1 MMRTFLTGASGYIG
15 LHLLRELLQA
25 GQSVTVAVR
34 AKEKLGP
41 MAQHPNVSVI
51 EADLECNVDFATWVT
66 GHDCCVHGAFIWGS
80 PGSEF
85 EVKDASV
92 TAKLFDG
99 CGVAGV
105 KRCIHVSSVAVHRP
119 FAGRMREDDPICTN
133 DYYGA
138 TKAASEMFMRAA
150 CATHGMEGVVV
161 RPGLVVGPPAFGG
174 ASFRSDSRI
183 TRMVAEAMSCL
194 PVVVPNEPG
203 RQFTDV
209 SALVRIVRNLTVLDS
224 PCPIYICVDRE
235 VIAWDT
241 VAEMVVRTSGTASSV
256 RKSEAWAG
264 RTTPRFVTSRV
275 ERLEGRPL
283 DARQAVAEHIRCLID
298 AQATAGK

>member
-1 MMRTFLTGASGYIG
+1 MRTFLTGASGYIG

-41 MAQHPNVSVI
+41 LAQHPNVSVI
-51 EADLECNVDFATWVT
+51 EADLESDVDFAKWVA
-66 GHDCCVHGAFIWGS
+66 GHDCCVHAAFIWGD

-85 EVKDASV
+85 EVKDVSV

-119 FAGRMREDDPICTN
+119 FAGRMREEDPICTT

-183 TRMVAEAMSCL
+183 TRMVADAMSCM
-194 PVVVPNEPG
+194 PVIVPAEPG

-209 SALVRIVRNLTVLDS
+209 SVLVRIVCKLTVLDS

-235 VIAWDT
+235 VIEWET
-241 VAEMVVRTSGTASSV
+241 VAEMVVRASGATSPV
-256 RKSEAWAG
+256 RKIEERAG
-264 RTTPRFVTSRV
+264 RTTPSFVTSRV
-275 ERLEGRPL
+275 EGLEGRAL
-283 DARQAVAEHIRCLID
+283 DARQALAEHIRCLVD
-298 AQATAGK
+298 ARVTAGE